1 MSETITPSPAD
12 SKSYT
17 SGLKADGDPKSAKS
31 TEDGISSSPSSA
43 KTFTTF
49 HEKGAPL
56 ASASESNPSTPR
68 SRIFSTKAD
77 TKARS

>member
-1 MSETITPSPAD
+1 MSESITPSPAD

-17 SGLKADGDPKSAKS
+17 SGLKADGDPKAARSDA
-31 TEDGISSSPSSA
+31 EGISSSPASA
-43 KTFTTF
+43 KTFVTF

-77 TKARS
+77 TKSRS